1 MTRELFNKAWEIDE
15 YIRQL
20 SIIIEDCEENM
31 SVAHFI
37 YSLQR
42 KSGYIHLPNQITKEI
57 IEVVKRHKEKL
68 EKEFEEL

>member
-1 MTRELFNKAWEIDE
+1 MKKELFNKAWEIDE

-20 SIIIEDCEENM
+20 SIVIEDYEENK
-31 SVAHFI
+31 SDAHFV

-42 KSGYIHLPNQITKEI
+42 RSGHIYLPNQVAKDI
-57 IEVVKRHKEKL
+57 IEVVKRHKEQL

>member
-20 SIIIEDCEENM
+20 SIVIEDYEANTN
-31 SVAHFI
+31 VAHFI

-42 KSGYIHLPNQITKEI
+42 KSGYIYLPNQMTKDI
-57 IEVVKRHKEKL
+57 IEVVKRHKEQL
-68 EKEFEEL
+68 QKEFEEL